1 MTGFGQARAI
11 LVAMDA
17 LTAIMTKRDTR
28 SYTDEAI
35 DRELLDRV
43 LNAARLAGSAK
54 NVQPVRVVTVT
65 DAATKEAL
73 KAGGD
78 YANWIGQPPV
88 LAVFTVRSDAGPRRL
103 FDIGRHAQNLM
114 VAANAV
120 GLTSCPVTLHHED
133 VVRSTLGIPAD
144 VEVPMLVSLG
154 WPESM
159 EPPAGIAGP
168 RVPLDAYAMAERWTD
183 QT

>member
-1 MTGFGQARAI
+1 
-11 LVAMDA
+11 MDA

-28 SYTDEAI
+28 SYTDQPVEPA
-35 DRELLDRV
+35 LLETV

-54 NVQPVRVVTVT
+54 NVQPVRVVTVS
-65 DAATKEAL
+65 DPETKKAL

-78 YANWIGQPPV
+78 FATWIDQAPLLV
-88 LAVFTVRSDAGPRRL
+88 VFTVTSNAGPRRM

-133 VVRSTLGIPAD
+133 VVRSTLGIPANVD
-144 VEVPMLVSLG
+144 APMLVSLG
-154 WPESM
+154 WPASM
-159 EPPAGIAGP
+159 EAPAGIAGP
-168 RVPLDAYAMAERWTD
+168 RVPLTDYAMAERWS
-183 QT
+183 

>member
-1 MTGFGQARAI
+1 
-11 LVAMDA
+11 MDA

-28 SYTDEAI
+28 SYTDQPIEP
-35 DRELLDRV
+35 ELLDRV

-54 NVQPVRVVTVT
+54 NVQPVRVITVT
-65 DAATKEAL
+65 EADTKEAL

-78 YANWIGQPPV
+78 YATWIHLPPV
-88 LAVFTVRSDAGPRRL
+88 LAVFTVRSDAGPRRM

-114 VAANAV
+114 VAANSV

-133 VVRSTLGIPAD
+133 AVKSILGIPAD
-144 VEVPMLVSLG
+144 VDAPMLVSLG

-159 EPPAGIAGP
+159 EPPPGIGGP
-168 RVPLDAYAMAERWTD
+168 RVALSAYAMTERWSD
-183 QT
+183 G